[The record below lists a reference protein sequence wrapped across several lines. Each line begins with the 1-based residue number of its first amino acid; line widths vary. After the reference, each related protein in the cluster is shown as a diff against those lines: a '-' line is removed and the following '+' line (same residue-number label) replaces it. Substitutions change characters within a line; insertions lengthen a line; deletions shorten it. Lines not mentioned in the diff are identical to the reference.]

1 MNIYD
6 ERGTHLTIGDRVE
19 FSVNRTNYDGV
30 IRNIS
35 RNGSLMISSY
45 VGEFYRNPRL
55 VRKLGEGNH
64 DD

>member
-6 ERGTHLTIGDRVE
+6 ERGAHLTIGDRVE
-19 FSVNRTNYDGV
+19 FSVSRTKYDGV
-30 IRNIS
+30 IQNIS
-35 RNGSLMISSY
+35 RNGSLIISSY

-55 VRKLGEGNH
+55 VHKLGEGNH